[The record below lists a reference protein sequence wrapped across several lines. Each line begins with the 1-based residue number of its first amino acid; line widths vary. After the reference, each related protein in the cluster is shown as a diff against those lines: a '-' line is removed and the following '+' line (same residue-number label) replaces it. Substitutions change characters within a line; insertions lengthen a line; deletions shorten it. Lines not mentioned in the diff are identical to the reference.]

1 MRFLL
6 VILVFLATFS
16 PLSAYA
22 KCYSTEEAEAEQG
35 IRIHS
40 ELMVIGL
47 NCQHMTPRG
56 QQNFYSQ
63 YRAFTQRHADL
74 FSGYESTLV
83 NYYNKN
89 GGSAERKI
97 HDLKTSFANNV
108 STGAASMR
116 PDIFCS
122 RNVQRLR
129 DVARMSRNELQ
140 QWASNAATHRPS
152 SQSVC
157 H

>member
-1 MRFLL
+1 MRFLFVTL
-6 VILVFLATFS
+6 LCLSTFLPT
-16 PLSAYA
+16 SAFA
-22 KCYSTEEAEAEQG
+22 KCYSAAEAEAEQG

-74 FSGYESTLV
+74 FSGYENTLV

-97 HDLKTSFANNV
+97 HNLKTSFANNV

-116 PDIFCS
+116 PDVFCS

-140 QWASNAATHRPS
+140 QWASSAATQRPS
-152 SQSVC
+152 SQGVC
-157 H
+157 N

>member
-1 MRFLL
+1 MRFLFA
-6 VILVFLATFS
+6 ILLFVSTFLPIPAFAS
-16 PLSAYA
+16 
-22 KCYSTEEAEAEQG
+22 CYSAAEAEAEQG

-97 HDLKTSFANNV
+97 HNLKTSFANNV

-116 PDIFCS
+116 PDVFCS

-129 DVARMSRNELQ
+129 DVARMSRNELK
-140 QWASNAATHRPS
+140 QWASSVSMQQPT
-152 SQSVC
+152 SQSLC
-157 H
+157 N

>member
-6 VILVFLATFS
+6 VILLCLSTFLPA
-16 PLSAYA
+16 SAFA
-22 KCYSTEEAEAEQG
+22 KCYSNAEAEAEQG

-108 STGAASMR
+108 STQVATTR
-116 PDIFCS
+116 PDVFCS

-129 DVARMSRNELQ
+129 DVSRMSRNELQ
-140 QWASNAATHRPS
+140 QWASSASLNRPA

-157 H
+157 R